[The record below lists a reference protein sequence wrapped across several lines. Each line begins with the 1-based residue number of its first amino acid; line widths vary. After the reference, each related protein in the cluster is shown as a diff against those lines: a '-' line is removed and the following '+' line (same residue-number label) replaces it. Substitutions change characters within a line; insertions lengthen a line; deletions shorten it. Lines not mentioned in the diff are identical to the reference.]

1 MFEDVDEETKK
12 FFKKVGIKR
21 GDKYSDINDK
31 IINYILRMG
40 KRLDV
45 DGVYLLDKQLSDA
58 DFMIRLF
65 VANQNLI
72 YVFSNLKN
80 ELKKNVDFALKYIDI
95 ISKKDKITKFD
106 KELIRY
112 NFNELI
118 NNGKIND
125 SIENE

>member
-1 MFEDVDEETKK
+1 M
-12 FFKKVGIKR
+12 
-21 GDKYSDINDK
+21 
-31 IINYILRMG
+31 
-40 KRLDV
+40 
-45 DGVYLLDKQLSDA
+45 
-58 DFMIRLF
+58 
-65 VANQNLI
+65 
-72 YVFSNLKN
+72 
-80 ELKKNVDFALKYIDI
+80 DFALKYIDI